1 MTDQTQTVGRA
12 IPTPA
17 LDLLGALGAIELLR
31 RVGELVMVPFVRQP
45 PLVAVE
51 LHKRDDVHVD
61 AASAES
67 KRMAR
72 TDPDSQPS

>member
-17 LDLLGALGAIELLR
+17 LDLLGALGAIEVLQ
-31 RVGELVMVPFVRQP
+31 RVDELMVVPFVRQP

-67 KRMAR
+67 KWMAL